1 MTDLLIL
8 NRHSEGLR
16 TRIIESILKMKS
28 GTDKCTPQPDA
39 ARAALAHYNKELP
52 WLNLNEGVK
61 DALKGGK

>member
-1 MTDLLIL
+1 MALPTE
-8 NRHSEGLR
+8 SLR
-16 TRIIESILKMKS
+16 TRIIESILKMKN

-52 WLNLNEGVK
+52 WMNLNEGVK